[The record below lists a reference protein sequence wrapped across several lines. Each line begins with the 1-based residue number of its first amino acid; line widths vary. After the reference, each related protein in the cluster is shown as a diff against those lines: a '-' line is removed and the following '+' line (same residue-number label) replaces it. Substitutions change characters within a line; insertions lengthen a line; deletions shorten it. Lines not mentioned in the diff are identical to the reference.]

1 MKEETMK
8 YFTKRSFI
16 TNLGIMFLCVV
27 VPYIVSSVLFTN
39 LWITET
45 KDKAYES
52 DTTMLSLAAQ
62 SFDNLLSDTT
72 QIMALLEFDSNF
84 TAALE
89 SLDRADTK
97 ISATHIL
104 YLNNVWSNTSR
115 ALLAK
120 PYVKSAYLYLEKRPD
135 IVFTNE
141 GVRNIDNIRET
152 SWINAYR
159 DQDPNIKLW
168 ADRLV
173 EDRSST
179 KNQAESIFL
188 FRRVPILQWET
199 TNEGV
204 MVVSLDRK
212 YFDSMFSNFLM
223 INEKNIYILDDQ
235 NTQIYSNTISNAE
248 TYVSFNDIRVA
259 DSQRM
264 VKSTSEED
272 FLVSIVNSRYFNWT
286 YISAVPLSI
295 VLKQLNGMI
304 NTTVIFSCISLSVCL
319 FLTLFVTINNYR
331 PVKLMLHMINE
342 YNEHNT
348 IHHVKASLNN
358 EYGYIIYNL
367 LQTFIKKQEIEKKLS
382 EEIALQKESS
392 LLALQSQINPHFLY
406 NLLETIN
413 WEAIDLLG
421 EGNTISKILLSMASN
436 LRYITTNSYTPVTI
450 QEDLDNLKKY
460 IAIYQ
465 MMDPDRIS
473 FTFRI
478 DPTILSIKVHK
489 LLIQPLVE
497 NAINHG
503 MSNTK
508 AGGKIRISIKRVK
521 GSLLAK
527 VTDNGRGIS
536 KDKLEM
542 LRNQLKDSS
551 FPNNDHLGL
560 KNVDDR
566 LKLKYGQLGLK
577 LRSKPQ
583 LGTVVYFLLPVNDE

>member
-1 MKEETMK
+1 MK

-27 VPYIVSSVLFTN
+27 VPYVVSSFFLTY
-39 LWITET
+39 LWIDKT
-45 KDKAYES
+45 KDQAYES

-62 SFDNLLSDTT
+62 SCDNLLSDTT

-84 TAALE
+84 TTALD
-89 SLDRADTK
+89 SLNQADTK
-97 ISATHIL
+97 ISATHLL
-104 YLNNVWSNTSR
+104 YLNNVWNNTSR

-141 GVRNIDNIRET
+141 GVRKIDNLRET
-152 SWINAYR
+152 SWIEAYQN
-159 DQDPNIKLW
+159 QDPNINIW
-168 ADRLV
+168 ADSLG
-173 EDRSST
+173 ENT
-179 KNQAESIFL
+179 IFL
-188 FRRVPILQWET
+188 FRRVPILQWEN
-199 TNEGV
+199 TNKGV
-204 MVVSLDRK
+204 MVVSFDRK

-223 INEKNIYILDDQ
+223 INEKDIYILDDQ
-235 NTQIYSNTISNAE
+235 NTQIYSNTSSNAE
-248 TYVSFNDIRVA
+248 TYVSFDDIRVA
-259 DSQRM
+259 DTQRM
-264 VKSTSEED
+264 VKSTSKED

-295 VLKQLNGMI
+295 VLSQLNGMI
-304 NTTVIFSCISLSVCL
+304 KTTVVFSCILLSVCL

-367 LQTFIKKQEIEKKLS
+367 LQTFIKKQEVEKKLS

-450 QEDLDNLKKY
+450 REDLDNLKTY

-473 FTFRI
+473 FTFRV
-478 DPTILSIKVHK
+478 DPSLLSIKVHK

-503 MSNTK
+503 MSDTK
-508 AGGKIRISIKRVK
+508 EGGRIRISIKKVK
-521 GSLLAK
+521 GFLLAK

-536 KDKLEM
+536 KERLEI
-542 LRNQLKDSS
+542 LRSQLKDSA
-551 FPNNDHLGL
+551 FPNNEHLGL

-566 LKLKYGQLGLK
+566 LKLKYGTQFGLK
-577 LRSKPQ
+577 LRSKPGK
-583 LGTVVYFLLPVNDE
+583 GTVVYFVLPINE